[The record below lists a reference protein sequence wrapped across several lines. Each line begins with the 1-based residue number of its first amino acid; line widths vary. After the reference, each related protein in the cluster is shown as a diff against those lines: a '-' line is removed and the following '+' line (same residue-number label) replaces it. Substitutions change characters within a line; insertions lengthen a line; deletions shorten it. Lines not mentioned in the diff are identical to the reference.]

1 MRSTL
6 RLLAILLLVTAC
18 NDSGG
23 PPPDG
28 GRVTGEV
35 HLLGD
40 PSPQAA
46 AGFARLY
53 ISVDDI
59 DRGRPVAEVPLAGG
73 PTDWTFDFEIIAAGR
88 YYLNACF
95 AFGCADY
102 SDIEGNPVPLDV
114 RPNETVTADITLLTT
129 P

>member
-6 RLLAILLLVTAC
+6 RLLAILLLVSAC

-23 PPPDG
+23 PPPEG

-40 PSPQAA
+40 PPPEAE

-59 DRGRPVAEVPLAGG
+59 DRGRPVAEVALEGG
-73 PTDWTFDFEIIAAGR
+73 PTDWTFDFEVVAAGR

-95 AFGCADY
+95 VFGCGDY
-102 SDIEGNPVPLDV
+102 ADIEGNPAPVDV
-114 RPNETVTADITLLTT
+114 RPNETVTANLAF
-129 P
+129 

>member
-23 PPPDG
+23 PPPAG
-28 GRVTGEV
+28 GGVTGEV

-40 PSPQAA
+40 PPPQAQ
-46 AGFARLY
+46 AGVARLY
-53 ISVDDI
+53 ISVADM
-59 DRGRPVAEVPLAGG
+59 DRERPVAEVPLEGG
-73 PTDWTFDFEIIAAGR
+73 PTDWTFEFETIAAGR

-95 AFGCADY
+95 VFGCGDY
-102 SDIEGNPVPLDV
+102 ADIEGNPAPLDV
-114 RPNETVTADITLLTT
+114 RPNETVTANIAF
-129 P
+129 